1 MEKYQT
7 IISITEKDDPFIN
20 GIKLPDYIDSI
31 LDVSILS
38 IPVKFSFSV
47 SSKQLVI
54 FYTNMVNTLILTG
67 KSKVPSIF
75 DINIKYFS
83 KSLDR
88 DNKLNN
94 LGI

>member
-1 MEKYQT
+1 MITRSHQV
-7 IISITEKDDPFIN
+7 SITEKDDPFFY

-38 IPVKFSFSV
+38 IPVKFIFSV
-47 SSKQLVI
+47 YSNKLVI
-54 FYTNMVNTLILTG
+54 LYTG

-75 DINIKYFS
+75 DIEIKYFS

-88 DNKLNN
+88 DNKLNS